1 MSKPDLLALWVKFG
15 GGPKTDEEAQRRREI
30 AALLDGTGGIRDEWP
45 PEQELKALLAEVER
59 ARATPRVAASAIRIV
74 AGAKVTRRD
83 RDYDPQAVWLAIQ
96 AQERARTEGQE

>member
-1 MSKPDLLALWVKFG
+1 VSKPDLLALWVKFG

-45 PEQELKALLAEVER
+45 PETELKALLAEVER

-74 AGAKVTRRD
+74 AGGKSVNRRD
-83 RDYDPQAVWLAIQ
+83 RDYDPAAVWLLIQ
-96 AQERARTEGQE
+96 AQQREGQQ